1 MSGCSDKHFEKM
13 LYAYELGMLSDE
25 DRREVELHQMEC
37 DHCFHRAKEFRE
49 AARLLRHDALIRE
62 SIHAISA
69 KQHSGEGTEV
79 PQTSLSAP
87 RRKFW
92 PALLPASLAAAVVLI
107 LLLLKPFS
115 IEFKPSQDAIALEN
129 RLTVMYFRN
138 LADPDDPQR
147 LGEIVSSLLITDLS
161 ESHYVRVTS
170 SQRLHD
176 ILRSLGE
183 EDTKVFDKQIA
194 LGIARKAGARWVL
207 TGEILQQEP
216 TYVVVSQLVDIPTG
230 DVIASQRVESDTG
243 EAIFPLVDRL
253 TVEVKEDLSLPARAA
268 DEVDR
273 DVADVTTHSRDA
285 YRLYLEGIELSDKYY
300 AAEAAEKFQRAVEI
314 DSSFAMAYYHLAA
327 LRDQSLIEKA
337 VEYSAGASR
346 RERHYI
352 MSLDASLSGRINQ
365 AIEELKKIVEYY
377 PDEKEAFYRLGALY
391 GNAGQMDSAISCYER
406 AVSIDPLYKP
416 AHNQLAYAYSAT
428 GDVEQAIEAINKYIA
443 IAPDEANPY
452 DSRGDIYAAYGRIE
466 EAIKSYSQALRVKPD
481 YNVSLRNLGSM
492 YLFNKEYARAD
503 SCFQMLTLA
512 DNIADRVSGRFCMAY
527 APIYQGKFDEAIM
540 ILDEGIEANRRD
552 GTGQPYPCFSYLKAM
567 IFWEIDD
574 TASALR
580 DIEMAV
586 AGFGIYQSEIVQRRN
601 LYVQLLAEAGHFT
614 QAEEVVRE
622 LKADIDKT
630 DYTLMHYWYALGSI
644 ELAKGN
650 SDEAVELFEKATE
663 ESPAL
668 SYSVQYMLAKSY
680 LDAGRFEDAAVGF
693 EKLLAVYSEQR
704 HYWTT
709 WTVKLHYHIGIAY
722 EQSSRYDKAIQ
733 HYDEFLSFWGNAGH
747 EVEEIEDV
755 TARLARLKKLQ

>member
-25 DRREVELHQMEC
+25 DRREVELHQLEC

-49 AARLLRHDALIRE
+49 AARLLSHDEVIHE
-62 SIHAISA
+62 SIHTMAA
-69 KQHSGEGTEV
+69 EHQNGERTEV
-79 PQTSLSAP
+79 PQTSTSAP
-87 RRKFW
+87 RRKLW
-92 PALLPASLAAAVVLI
+92 PALLPASLAVAVVLI

-138 LADPDDPQR
+138 LADPVDPQK
-147 LGEIVSSLLITDLS
+147 LGEIISSLLITDLS

-170 SQRLHD
+170 SQRIRD
-176 ILRSLGE
+176 ILRLLGE
-183 EDTKVFDKQIA
+183 EDAKVFDKEIA
-194 LGIARKAGARWVL
+194 HGIARKAGARWVL
-207 TGEILQQEP
+207 TGEILQEEP

-253 TVEVKEDLSLPARAA
+253 TVEVKDDLSLPAKAA

-273 DVADVTTHSRDA
+273 DVADVTTHSSDA
-285 YRLYLEGIELSDKYY
+285 YLLYLEGIELSNKYY
-300 AAEAAEKFQRAVEI
+300 AAEAAEKFQGAVEI

-327 LRDQSLIEKA
+327 LRDASLIEKA

-346 RERHYI
+346 KERHYI
-352 MSLDASLSGRINQ
+352 MSLDASLSGRVNQ

-377 PDEKEAFYRLGALY
+377 PDEKVAFYQLGVLY
-391 GNAGQMDSAISCYER
+391 GNAGQMESAIDYCER

-452 DSRGDIYAAYGRIE
+452 DSRGDIYATYGRIE
-466 EAIKSYSQALRVKPD
+466 EAIESYSQALRVKPD

-492 YLFNKEYARAD
+492 YLFIKEYARAD

-512 DNIADRVSGRFCMAY
+512 DNIADRASGRYCRAY
-527 APIYQGKFDEAIM
+527 APIYQGKFDEAIR
-540 ILDEGIEANRRD
+540 ILDEGVEANRRD
-552 GTGQPYPCFSYLKAM
+552 GAAQPYPCFLYLKAM

-574 TASALR
+574 TTSALSE
-580 DIEMAV
+580 IKMAV
-586 AGFGIYQSEIVQRRN
+586 AGFSLNQTEVVQRRN

-614 QAEEVVRE
+614 RAEEVVRE
-622 LKADIDKT
+622 LRADLDKT

-668 SYSVQYMLAKSY
+668 SYPVQYMLAKSY
-680 LDAGRFEDAAVGF
+680 LKAGRFKDAAVGF
-693 EKLLAVYSEQR
+693 EKLLAIYSERR

-709 WTVKLHYHIGIAY
+709 WTVKLHYLIGIAY
-722 EQSSRYDKAIQ
+722 EQSDRYDKAIQ
-733 HYDEFLSFWGNAGH
+733 HYDEFLSFWGNAGQ
-747 EVEEIEDV
+747 EVEEAEDAR
-755 TARLARLKKLQ
+755 ARLARLKKLD